1 MRQNYNTI
9 ILNSTIMEKIKN
21 FIAQAKYDFK
31 CIKLTPYA
39 VMYKDEA
46 EASRRIIS
54 DLKAQNRVL
63 MERYKAQTET
73 VSRLLEAHKAQT
85 ETVSR
90 LLEMIKQPAPG
101 SLNG

>member
-1 MRQNYNTI
+1 
-9 ILNSTIMEKIKN
+9 MERIKS
-21 FIAQAKYDFK
+21 FIARAKYVFE

-39 VMYKDEA
+39 AMYKDEA

-73 VSRLLEAHKAQT
+73 VSRLLE
-85 ETVSR
+85 
-90 LLEMIKQPAPG
+90 MIKQPAPG

>member
-1 MRQNYNTI
+1 
-9 ILNSTIMEKIKN
+9 MEKIKDL
-21 FIAQAKYDFK
+21 IVHAKYVFE

-63 MERYKAQTET
+63 MEQYKAQAET
-73 VSRLLEAHKAQT
+73 IN
-85 ETVSR
+85 R
-90 LLEMIKQPAPG
+90 LLEMAK
-101 SLNG
+101 